1 MLSIW
6 RRKKARPVICM
17 LETYSH
23 VGGLQNFNRRV
34 LSNIA
39 SRSRDDREKGSALA
53 ILAGDDRVEIPSFE
67 GLEIATPKGRWRF
80 FIASVWAGVMEADIL
95 ILGLI
100 NLFPI
105 AIAVRLFR
113 PKLPI
118 LLFVH
123 GDDVW
128 NQQRHRKKRF
138 YETPLIGVLTRI
150 ASVSQFTADVMA
162 REFHVA
168 PEKFRLL
175 PNAVDPL
182 EDAPAASAQ
191 RPLTILT
198 VTRLGLADREKN
210 VGLMIVAVA
219 ALKERLPGVRYEIV
233 GDGALRPELEALA
246 KRLGLGDAVTFHGRL
261 NDSDVQKAYARASV
275 FAMPSNKEGFGI
287 VYLEAWQHGLPVI
300 CSSVGAPSEIV
311 SDGVDGYVI
320 DPTNIPALADRLH
333 DLLTE
338 PRLAKAMGER
348 GRQKVERKYL
358 NRNFRLHLDAIL
370 EELSSDAI
378 QREFASKSKAS
389 LQP

>member
-1 MLSIW
+1 MAPIS
-6 RRKKARPVICM
+6 RRRARPVICM
-17 LETYSH
+17 LETYSC

-34 LSNIA
+34 LSNMA
-39 SRSRDDREKGSALA
+39 SRSRGDAEKNAALA
-53 ILAGDDRVEIPSFE
+53 ILAGDDRAEIPSFD

-80 FIASVWAGVMEADIL
+80 FIAAVWAGVTEADML
-95 ILGLI
+95 VLGLI
-100 NLFPI
+100 NLLPI

-182 EDAPAASAQ
+182 GDAPVACA
-191 RPLTILT
+191 REPFTILT
-198 VTRLGLADREKN
+198 VTRLGLPDREKN
-210 VGLMIVAVA
+210 VGLMIA
-219 ALKERLPGVRYEIV
+219 AIALLRERLGDVKYEII

-246 KRLGLGDAVTFHGRL
+246 KKFGVGDAVKFRGRL
-261 NDSDVQKAYARASV
+261 DDREVQEAYARASV

-300 CSSVGAPSEIV
+300 CSSVGAPSEII
-311 SDGVDGYVI
+311 SDGVDGFVI
-320 DPTNIPALADRLH
+320 DPANIPALADRLH
-333 DLLTE
+333 DLLTRPE
-338 PRLAKAMGER
+338 LAKAMGEC
-348 GRQKVERKYL
+348 GRKKVERKYL
-358 NRNFRLHLDAIL
+358 NSNFRLHLDAII
-370 EELSSDAI
+370 EELSSEAS
-378 QREFASKSKAS
+378 QSEFASKGKAS

>member
-6 RRKKARPVICM
+6 RRKKTRPVICM
-17 LETYSH
+17 LETYSC

-34 LSNIA
+34 LVNVA
-39 SRSRDDREKGSALA
+39 SRSRDGRQKQSALA
-53 ILAGDDRVEIPSFE
+53 ILAGDDGVEIPTFD
-67 GLEIATPKGRWRF
+67 GLDIATPKGRWRF

-95 ILGLI
+95 VLGLI
-100 NLFPI
+100 NLLPI
-105 AIAVRLFR
+105 AVAVRLFR

-128 NQQRHRKKRF
+128 NQQIHRKKRF

-168 PEKFRLL
+168 PEKFRVL

-182 EDAPAASAQ
+182 EGAAAASAGQ
-191 RPLTILT
+191 PLTILT
-198 VTRLGLADREKN
+198 VSRLGSADREKN
-210 VGLMIVAVA
+210 VGLMITAVA

-233 GDGALRPELEALA
+233 GDGTLRPELEAMA
-246 KRLGLGDAVTFHGRL
+246 RGLGLDDNVTFHGRL
-261 NDSDVQKAYARASV
+261 DDQDLQKAYARASV

-300 CSSVGAPSEIV
+300 CSSVGAPSEII

-320 DPTNIPALADRLH
+320 DPTNVPALADRLH
-333 DLLTE
+333 DLLTQ
-338 PRLAKAMGER
+338 PGLAKAMGER

-358 NRNFRLHLDAIL
+358 NTNFRLHLEAIL
-370 EELSSDAI
+370 EELSSDAL
-378 QREFASKSKAS
+378 QHEFASDGKVS